1 MYTDALHLL
10 GLLFYQFEGN
20 TKSAIQHLRAAVLS
34 QSQLRQRFGAVDV
47 QLQLSVM
54 LNLGEVLR
62 SSGDAI
68 RAIEVSYSGT
78 SAVIIFHS
86 SN

>member
-34 QSQLRQRFGAVDV
+34 QSQLRYMYIMNYTYRCTILYQSKVALVGNLQRGAKETVR
-47 QLQLSVM
+47 
-54 LNLGEVLR
+54 R
-62 SSGDAI
+62 SSF
-68 RAIEVSYSGT
+68 RLKL
-78 SAVIIFHS
+78 
-86 SN
+86 